1 MVEQLR
7 GAVRGGA
14 RRARL
19 IRLFLIVSGGPGDRR
34 TGSAPTWHT
43 FGLAMASLLCHTD
56 AMNLHPY
63 VEDVRRHLL
72 LAAEAGGEEARAIA
86 ERLVAPLEAALL
98 LNLQHALSAAA
109 EEITL
114 ELAPGSVELRLRG
127 RDPEFVVTPPPAEPA
142 ADPRPEPAGAPVP
155 LEDDDG
161 ALWRINVRMPDRLKP
176 SIERAARRE
185 GLSVNAWLVRAAA
198 AALGRSDAERGP
210 EHRPPQAAQH
220 HTGWAR

>member
-1 MVEQLR
+1 
-7 GAVRGGA
+7 
-14 RRARL
+14 
-19 IRLFLIVSGGPGDRR
+19 
-34 TGSAPTWHT
+34 
-43 FGLAMASLLCHTD
+43 
-56 AMNLHPY
+56 MNLNPY

-72 LAAEAGGEEARAIA
+72 LAADAGGEEARVVA

-109 EEITL
+109 EEITM

-127 RDPEFVVTPPPAEPA
+127 RDPEFVVTPPPGESVAEPRA
-142 ADPRPEPAGAPVP
+142 ESAVAPVA

-176 SIERAARRE
+176 SIERAARHE

-198 AALGRSDAERGP
+198 AALGRSETERGDD
-210 EHRPPQAAQH
+210 RRAPQAAQR
-220 HTGWAR
+220 HTGWVR